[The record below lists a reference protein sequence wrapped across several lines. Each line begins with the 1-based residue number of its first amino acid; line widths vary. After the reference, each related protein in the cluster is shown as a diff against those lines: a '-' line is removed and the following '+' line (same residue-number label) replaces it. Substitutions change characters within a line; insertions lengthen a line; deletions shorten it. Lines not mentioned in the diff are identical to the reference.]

1 MQTQGLIIHN
11 IMQRISSI
19 IVLLH
24 IFKQSATEDTSL
36 SLQKFENNAWIRAWK
51 LGIFWTWH
59 ENPLSAADIGFS
71 CQLHMLLYCMLTVCS
86 WPIRFFIVSV
96 MYNNNCNVFGWATSR
111 SSAWQ
116 YCTSIY
122 FFHAIELR
130 TSFCGIE
137 YPSSM
142 KVVL

>member
-51 LGIFWTWH
+51 LK
-59 ENPLSAADIGFS
+59 ADLELDMRTHYLLQILGFHVS
-71 CQLHMLLYCMLTVCS
+71 FTCYCMLTVCS
-86 WPIRFFIVSV
+86 
-96 MYNNNCNVFGWATSR
+96 
-111 SSAWQ
+111 
-116 YCTSIY
+116 
-122 FFHAIELR
+122 
-130 TSFCGIE
+130 
-137 YPSSM
+137 
-142 KVVL
+142 